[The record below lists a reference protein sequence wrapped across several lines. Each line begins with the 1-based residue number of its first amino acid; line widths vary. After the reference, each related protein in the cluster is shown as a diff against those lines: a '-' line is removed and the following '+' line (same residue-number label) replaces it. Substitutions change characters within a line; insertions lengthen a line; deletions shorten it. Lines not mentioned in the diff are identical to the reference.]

1 MKGRVFLVGAGP
13 GDFGL
18 ITLKGL
24 QSIRKAD
31 VLVYDRLANEE
42 FLKETKES
50 CEYIYVGKKSSEHT
64 KTQDEINEIIYR
76 KAQEGKIVTRLKGGD
91 PYVFGRGGEEGEYL
105 YDRDIKFEVIPGISS
120 SIGGLAYAGI
130 PITHRN
136 YASSFH
142 VITGHLK
149 DDNQELN
156 WKALSSV
163 NGTLVFLMGMSNL
176 KKITERLIENGKD
189 KNTAVAIVNW
199 ATRPEQKVVQ
209 GELHNI
215 VEIVEKDGIGSPSV
229 IVVGNVAT
237 LRDKLNFFEDKPLFG
252 KNVVITR
259 SRAQSSSLVKRIEE
273 LGGKAVEMPAI
284 KIKKI
289 ENNKTLEKSIQNLK
303 SYDYIVFTSTNGVD
317 IFFEELFQKGFD
329 SRALGNCK
337 IAAIGKGTEER
348 LSAFG
353 LRADIVP
360 ERAIGEA
367 LLEELSK
374 VVDSSSNVLIPRAE
388 GARRLLVE
396 ELSKV
401 CKVEE
406 VITYTTVKD
415 CPNRDELLIK
425 LKEKKIHYITFTSSS
440 TVKNFIEIIGAEN
453 KRLLDNVKCISIG
466 PITSKTAKELGMNI
480 YREAEESSIEGV
492 LETIINEEE

>member
-1 MKGRVFLVGAGP
+1 MKGKVFLVGAGP

-24 QSIRKAD
+24 QCIRKAD

-42 FLKETKES
+42 FLKETKEG

-64 KTQDEINEIIYR
+64 KTQDEINEIIFK

-156 WKALSSV
+156 WKALSEV

-176 KKITERLIENGKD
+176 EKITESLIENGKD

-199 ATRPEQKVVQ
+199 ATRPEQRVVQ

-215 VEIVEKDGIGSPSV
+215 VEIVKKDGIGSPSV

-252 KNVVITR
+252 KNIVITR
-259 SRAQSSSLVKRIEE
+259 SRAQSSSLVKSIEE
-273 LGGKAVEMPAI
+273 LGGRAVEMPAI
-284 KIKKI
+284 KIRKI
-289 ENNKTLEKSIQNLK
+289 ENNKKLEKSIENLK
-303 SYDYIVFTSTNGVD
+303 DYDYIVFTSTNGVD

-348 LSAFG
+348 LSTFG

-367 LLEELSK
+367 LLEELSN
-374 VVDSSSNVLIPRAE
+374 VVDSNSNVLIPRAE
-388 GARRLLVE
+388 GARRLIVE

-415 CPNRDELLIK
+415 CPNKDELLSK
-425 LKEKKIHYITFTSSS
+425 LKENKVDYITFTSSS
-440 TVKNFIEIIGAEN
+440 TVKNFIEIIGDEN
-453 KRLLDNVKCISIG
+453 IGLLDNVKCISIG
-466 PITSKTAKELGMNI
+466 PITSKTAKELGVKI

>member
-1 MKGRVFLVGAGP
+1 MKGKVFLVGAGP

-24 QSIRKAD
+24 QCLRKAD

-42 FLKETKES
+42 FLKETKEG
-50 CEYIYVGKKSSEHT
+50 CEYIYVGKKSSDHT
-64 KTQDEINEIIYR
+64 KTQDEINEIICR

-130 PITHRN
+130 SITHRN
-136 YASSFH
+136 FASSFH

-149 DDNQELN
+149 DDNEELN
-156 WKALSSV
+156 WKALSEV

-176 KKITERLIENGKD
+176 KKITESLIENGKD

-199 ATRPEQKVVQ
+199 ATRPEQRVVQ

-237 LRDKLNFFEDKPLFG
+237 LRNKLNFFEEKPLFG

-259 SRAQSSSLVKRIEE
+259 SRAQSSSLVKSIEE
-273 LGGKAVEMPAI
+273 LGGRAIEMPAI

-289 ENNKTLEKSIQNLK
+289 ENNKKLEKSIENLK
-303 SYDYIVFTSTNGVD
+303 NYDYIVFTSINGID

-337 IAAIGKGTEER
+337 IAVIGKGTEER
-348 LSAFG
+348 LSVFG

-374 VVDSSSNVLIPRAE
+374 VVDSNNKVLIPRAE

-401 CKVEE
+401 CDVEE

-415 CPNRDELLIK
+415 SPNKDELLGK
-425 LKEKKIHYITFTSSS
+425 LKENKVDYITFTSSS
-440 TVKNFIEIIGAEN
+440 TVKNFIESIGTEN
-453 KRLLDNVKCISIG
+453 TGLLDKAKCISIG
-466 PITSKTAKELGMNI
+466 PITSNTAKELGVNI
-480 YREAEESSIEGV
+480 YREAEEYSIKGV
-492 LETIINEEE
+492 LEAIIKEEE